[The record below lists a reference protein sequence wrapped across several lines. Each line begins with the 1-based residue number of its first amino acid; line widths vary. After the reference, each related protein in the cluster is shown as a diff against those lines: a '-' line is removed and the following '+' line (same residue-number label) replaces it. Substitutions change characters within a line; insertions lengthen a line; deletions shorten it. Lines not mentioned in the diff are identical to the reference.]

1 MARIRTVKPE
11 FWEDEA
17 IGLISFG
24 ARLLFLACFNFAD
37 DEGLMRWTPDYL
49 KASVFMYDKEVTTE
63 QVETFMGELAS
74 AGLVIPYKG
83 GKSQQRLGW
92 ILNFLKHQRINRP
105 QPSKLPPPGLQQQA
119 IRQAYRHRDHDIC
132 HLCHKLIDDLPT
144 PLNYGEDD
152 SLVLSLDHIL
162 VQSRGGSDY
171 PSNIKS
177 AHLAC
182 NKGKGTRDSESFT
195 PKSVDDAR
203 LVVNTSVNHSVNE
216 DMNDSSLEL
225 EEIEGEKSAH
235 LACNKRKGTR
245 DSESFTPPNT
255 SVNHSVNK
263 GMNDSSPEWKG
274 REVEGKGMKGEVK
287 APPENFHPLQH
298 AARLAEMIGL
308 PQTTTNMRTVSE
320 AIRSEAQFTGRTME
334 AVCETLAAK
343 IRDDRDE
350 GIPIDKFYFEDA
362 KWRNGNGKQS
372 SAAQARPG
380 IIKQNILDGITADA
394 RRRAQSDSAQREGGT
409 GRRVST
415 RN

>member
-132 HLCHKLIDDLPT
+132 HLCHKLIEDLPT

-203 LVVNTSVNHSVNE
+203 LVVNTSVNHSVN
-216 DMNDSSLEL
+216 
-225 EEIEGEKSAH
+225 
-235 LACNKRKGTR
+235 
-245 DSESFTPPNT
+245 
-255 SVNHSVNK
+255 K
-263 GMNDSSPEWKG
+263 GMNDSSPEGKG
-274 REVEGKGMKGEVK
+274 REVEGKGMEGEVK

-334 AVCETLAAK
+334 AICETLAAK